1 MSQKNSILKSRQSES
16 SSSKKRVSWGKK
28 SILEFSNINNT
39 QETEN
44 SDCDESPLLTPSAA
58 PIVRTSNST
67 IKSLEPLLVDMEIN
81 KSQYLSPVIEEDELK
96 ITNSTRS
103 SYETPYTSNYSIHDT
118 SPSRFKEINWND
130 TSFKRTIKCTPRKDF
145 EAENSI
151 SNLKEQVVRYEAEL
165 KIASLQNDCL
175 KKKHEEIRQQHQFFD
190 TSIQEFIMKNRIQKD
205 LATKQFNKMINEIQ
219 HLQEKSIIDSSSE
232 ER

>member
-130 TSFKRTIKCTPRKDF
+130 TSFKRTTVTVYFTIFK
-145 EAENSI
+145 
-151 SNLKEQVVRYEAEL
+151 
-165 KIASLQNDCL
+165 
-175 KKKHEEIRQQHQFFD
+175 
-190 TSIQEFIMKNRIQKD
+190 TST
-205 LATKQFNKMINEIQ
+205 L
-219 HLQEKSIIDSSSE
+219 S
-232 ER
+232 